1 MSLQVSYKKQS
12 ILGILILLII
22 LLAVEGLLRI
32 DDYYNNQCI
41 FITSNIYPDL
51 DYGTQKQM
59 CNDYRDIAYL
69 TGIDRQILP
78 NQESKTVHI
87 NNFGMRGPDIT
98 QDKPNDI
105 YRIFVIGGS
114 TVYGSGSS
122 SDATSIPGFLQERF
136 DNSGI
141 NQKIQVIN
149 AGIEGSTSIEEVFRI
164 KNNLVN
170 FDPDM
175 IVIYHGVNDAGVS
188 WERYTNDSWKSD
200 TPFDK
205 KVLVFFQAYLPEYKT
220 PVLALYLINKIG
232 ITAGGGANEPY
243 FKSEHMVERSALWH
257 DRIKVACEF
266 GNEKGFKTI
275 VFLQPVLGTG
285 NKPLTEYE
293 QNYSQTSELIVGAQ
307 GEHRLIEQKK
317 RYDTFANGL
326 VGLDNSCHTV
336 KDLRNIFDNVP
347 EFIYFDNAHM
357 ADYGNNIVTENIF
370 EILKPIVLEGND

>member
-122 SDATSIPGFLQERF
+122 SDAASIPGFLQERF

-141 NQKIQVIN
+141 NQKVQVIN
-149 AGIEGSTSIEEVFRI
+149 AGIEGSTSIEEVYRI
-164 KNNLVN
+164 KNDLVN

-257 DRIKVACEF
+257 DRIKGACEF

-357 ADYGNNIVTENIF
+357 ADYGNNIVSENIF

>member
-32 DDYYNNQCI
+32 DDYYNSPCI
-41 FITSNIYPDL
+41 FITSNIYPEL
-51 DYGTQKQM
+51 DYGTQKQI

-98 QDKPNDI
+98 QDKPNDV
-105 YRIFVIGGS
+105 YRIFLIGGS
-114 TVYGSGSS
+114 TLYGSGST
-122 SDATSIPGFLQERF
+122 SDTTTIPGFLQERF

-141 NQKIQVIN
+141 DQKIQVIN
-149 AGIEGSTSIEEVFRI
+149 AGIEGSSSLEEVPRI
-164 KNNLVN
+164 KNDLVN

-175 IVIYHGVNDAGVS
+175 IVIYHGTNDGHLD
-188 WERYTNDSWKSD
+188 WERYTNFDSFV
-200 TPFDK
+200 TPFEK

-220 PVLALYLINKIG
+220 PVLALYVINKITLG
-232 ITAGGGANEPY
+232 TTNDSGTYEPY

-257 DRIKVACEF
+257 DRIKGACEF
-266 GNEKGFKTI
+266 GNEEGFKT
-275 VFLQPVLGTG
+275 VVLLQPVLGSG

-293 QNYSQTSELIVGAQ
+293 QNFLITLG
-307 GEHRLIEQKK
+307 GEESGKN
-317 RYDTFANGL
+317 YDTFANGL

-357 ADYGNNIVTENIF
+357 ADYGNNIVSENIF

>member
-32 DDYYNNQCI
+32 DDYYNSPCI
-41 FITSNIYPDL
+41 FITSNIYPEL
-51 DYGTQKQM
+51 DYGTQKQI
-59 CNDYRDIAYL
+59 CNDYRDRAYL
-69 TGIDRQILP
+69 TGINLHYIP
-78 NQESKTVHI
+78 NQHTSTINI
-87 NNFGMRGPDIT
+87 NNFGMRGSDIT
-98 QDKPNDI
+98 QDKPNDV
-105 YRIFVIGGS
+105 YRIFLIGGS
-114 TVYGSGSS
+114 TLYGSGST
-122 SDATSIPGFLQERF
+122 SDTTTIPGFLQERF

-141 NQKIQVIN
+141 DQKIQVIN
-149 AGIEGSTSIEEVFRI
+149 AGIEGSSSLEEVPRI
-164 KNNLVN
+164 KNDLVN

-175 IVIYHGVNDAGVS
+175 IVIYHGTNDGHLD
-188 WERYTNDSWKSD
+188 WERYTNFDSFV
-200 TPFDK
+200 TPFEK

-220 PVLALYLINKIG
+220 PVLALYVINKITLG
-232 ITAGGGANEPY
+232 TTNDSGTYEPY

-257 DRIKVACEF
+257 DRIKGACEF
-266 GNEKGFKTI
+266 GNEEGFKT
-275 VFLQPVLGTG
+275 VVLLQPVLGSG

-293 QNYSQTSELIVGAQ
+293 QSFLIKLGGEESAKNYDI
-307 GEHRLIEQKK
+307 
-317 RYDTFANGL
+317 FANGL

-357 ADYGNNIVTENIF
+357 ADYGNNIVSENIF

>member
-98 QDKPNDI
+98 QDKPNDV
-105 YRIFVIGGS
+105 YRIFLIGGS
-114 TVYGSGSS
+114 TLYGSGST
-122 SDATSIPGFLQERF
+122 SDTTTIPGFLQERF

-149 AGIEGSTSIEEVFRI
+149 AGIEGSSSLEEVPRI
-164 KNNLVN
+164 KNDLVN

-175 IVIYHGVNDAGVS
+175 IVIYHGTNDGHLD
-188 WERYTNDSWKSD
+188 WERYTNFDSFA
-200 TPFDK
+200 TPFSK

-220 PVLALYLINKIG
+220 PVLALYVINKIMSVG
-232 ITAGGGANEPY
+232 SEHSVVPTNDSGTYEPY
-243 FKSEHMVERSALWH
+243 FKSENMVERSALWH
-257 DRIKVACEF
+257 DRIKGACEF
-266 GNEKGFKTI
+266 GNEEGFKT
-275 VFLQPVLGTG
+275 VVLLQPVLGSG

-293 QNYSQTSELIVGAQ
+293 QSFLIKLGGEESGKNYDI
-307 GEHRLIEQKK
+307 
-317 RYDTFANGL
+317 FANGL

-357 ADYGNNIVTENIF
+357 ADYGNNIVSENIF